1 MKVQVASAVS
11 LEDTVSSDAHPT
23 GSLLLS
29 PRLLREINRPL
40 SLNGWMC
47 FSLWPLHCILGA
59 FETEQDPMGLAG
71 MEAFLCSLILVCRNR
86 LQPPCPSLCP
96 KGKVQTV
103 AS

>member
-11 LEDTVSSDAHPT
+11 GEDYSQFRDAHPT

-40 SLNGWMC
+40 SLNGWMS
-47 FSLWPLHCILGA
+47 FSLRPLHCILGA

-71 MEAFLCSLILVCRNR
+71 MEAFLCSLILVCRE
-86 LQPPCPSLCP
+86 
-96 KGKVQTV
+96 
-103 AS
+103 